1 MRVLPYTRAFPDLQ
15 CVATPP
21 TRPFFVDFSTHS
33 GSMCEYPVGPV
44 SLLSLSQVSV
54 TFLDLSAF
62 TDVKGSRWTGSVL
75 SGESSVG
82 HVHTADSMSLQDLV
96 SHFVCT
102 A

>member
-15 CVATPP
+15 GIPTPP
-21 TRPFFVDFSTHS
+21 GPFVDFSMHS
-33 GSMCEYPVGPV
+33 GSWCEYTVGPV
-44 SLLSLSQVSV
+44 SLLSFSQVSV

-62 TDVKGSRWTGSVL
+62 TDVKGSRWTGSLL

-82 HVHTADSMSLQDLV
+82 HVHAADSVSLQDLV
-96 SHFVCT
+96 SHFVRT